1 MSEKI
6 YDMLKLSSPKVIA
19 MYEAVNELM
28 KEGQNLYTLKVSD
41 ITARAGIGKGTAYEY
56 FETKEELISKAVFYQ
71 MAAGMHRMLSKIEKK
86 EKFRDKIDMLLS
98 DIEENLEQRRLLT
111 RYLCYY
117 TQGLFQGTDFISEI
131 QRCSGANQQV
141 GRFMEHMLA
150 AAVKE
155 GLIPEGQ
162 PIHFA
167 ANAILTQAM
176 GYMLYLEKMTGAEEI
191 KKEDMKKFVYNNI
204 IKILSS

>member
-1 MSEKI
+1 MCEKI
-6 YDMLKLSSPKVIA
+6 YGMLKLSSPKVIA

-28 KEGQNLYTLKVSD
+28 KEGKDLYTLKVSD

-71 MAAGMHRMLSKIEKK
+71 MAGGMHRMLSKIEKK
-86 EKFRDKIDMLLS
+86 ESFREKIDTLLT

-117 TQGLFQGTDFISEI
+117 TQGLFRGMDFISEI
-131 QRCSGANQQV
+131 QRCSGANEQV
-141 GRFMEHMLA
+141 RLFLDHMMET
-150 AAVKE
+150 AVKE
-155 GLIPEGQ
+155 GLVPKGQ
-162 PIHFA
+162 PVHFA
-167 ANAILTQAM
+167 ANAVITQAM

-191 KKEDMKKFVYNNI
+191 EKEDMRNFVYNNI
-204 IKILSS
+204 IKILN